1 MWKQVDNKLNIQ
13 FIMWKTS
20 KKNSIFYK
28 HPQFVTEI
36 LNKGISKYLH
46 LILFNIIVQYKP
58 FYRLN
63 RSELYQVKEKH
74 T

>member
-1 MWKQVDNKLNIQ
+1 MK
-13 FIMWKTS
+13 
-20 KKNSIFYK
+20 
-28 HPQFVTEI
+28 I

-63 RSELYQVKEKH
+63 HSELYQVEEKH